1 MNNSHSRPMVYG
13 METRGSRNTWRTVS
27 VTTPDRK
34 GAHGTALF
42 RWRRVEGDT
51 VPPDKDR
58 YNMEWYGVSHG
69 VGDWYQGESDR
80 NMSEQFFDAR
90 WELVED
96 CLDGLAYGM
105 SANEIRAAVS
115 AYLIP
120 EDEA

>member
-1 MNNSHSRPMVYG
+1 MSKPMVYG
-13 METRGSRNTWRTVS
+13 METRGFRHSWRTVS

-42 RWRRVEGDT
+42 RWRRVEGDGT
-51 VPPDKDR
+51 EDR
-58 YNMEWYGVSHG
+58 YSMEWYGVSRG
-69 VGDWYQGESDR
+69 VGDWYQGDSDR
-80 NMSEQFFDAR
+80 NMSDQFFDCR
-90 WELVED
+90 WELIED